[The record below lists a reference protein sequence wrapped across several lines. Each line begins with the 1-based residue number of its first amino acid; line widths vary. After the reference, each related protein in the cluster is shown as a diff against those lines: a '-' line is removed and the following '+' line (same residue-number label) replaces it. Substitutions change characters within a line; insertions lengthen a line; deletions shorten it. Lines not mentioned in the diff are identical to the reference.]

1 MSRVVLA
8 GAAGKMGKEVIKAIH
23 RSTDIQL
30 VGAVSPGSVV
40 GTDAGELAGVGPCGV
55 MVSSDLAAT
64 LAATQ
69 PDVMVDFTTP
79 EAVKGNTTAAL
90 EAGVRPVIGSTGLS
104 GADIDELRALTESK
118 GLGTLVAPNF
128 AIGALLMMQ
137 FAAKAAQYFDHAEV
151 IELHH
156 NQKLDAPSGT
166 AFKTVEAMAAVQ
178 QQFGVT
184 NVPETE
190 KLEGVRGGDYGGIRI
205 HSVRL
210 PGLLAHQEVLFGGL
224 GQVLTIRH
232 DAMSR
237 ECYMPGVLLGI
248 RQVMGLSG
256 LTYGLEHVL

>member
-1 MSRVVLA
+1 VIRVVLA
-8 GAAGKMGKEVIKAIH
+8 GAAGKMGKEVVKAIQGAG
-23 RSTDIQL
+23 DIQL
-30 VGAVSPGSVV
+30 VGAVSPLHT

-55 MVSSDLAAT
+55 LIESDLAAL
-64 LAATQ
+64 LAEAR
-69 PDVMVDFTTP
+69 PDVMIDFTTP
-79 EAVKGNTTAAL
+79 EAVKGNAILAL

-104 GADIDELRALTESK
+104 PTDLDELRALTEAK
-118 GLGTLVAPNF
+118 GLGALVAPNF
-128 AIGALLMMQ
+128 AIGALLMME
-137 FAAKAAQYFDHAEV
+137 FAARAAKYFDHAEV

-166 AFKTVEAMAAVQ
+166 AFKTVEAMAQVQ
-178 QQFGVT
+178 AQFGAT

-190 KLEGVRGGDYGGIRI
+190 KLAGVRGGEYAGIRV

-210 PGLLAHQEVLFGGL
+210 PGMLAHQEVLFGGL

-237 ECYMPGVLLGI
+237 ECYMPGVLLGV
-248 RQVMGLSG
+248 REVMRLSG

>member
-1 MSRVVLA
+1 MIRVVLA
-8 GAAGKMGKEVIKAIH
+8 GAAGKMGKEVVKAIH
-23 RSTDIQL
+23 HADDIQL
-30 VGAVSPGSVV
+30 VGAVSREGTGIDV
-40 GTDAGELAGVGPCGV
+40 GMAAGIGPCGIHL
-55 MVSSDLAAT
+55 SNDLTKT
-64 LAATQ
+64 LFETK

-79 EAVKGNTTAAL
+79 LSVKGNAIAAL
-90 EAGVRPVIGSTGLS
+90 QNGVRPLIGATGLS
-104 GADIDELRALTESK
+104 GADIDELRALVDQK
-118 GLGTLVAPNF
+118 GLGALIAPNF

-178 QQFGVT
+178 QKFGAS

-190 KLEGVRGGDYGGIRI
+190 KLPGVRGGEYAGIRI

-210 PGLLAHQEVLFGGL
+210 PGLLAHQEVMFGGL

-237 ECYMPGVLLGI
+237 ESYMPGVLLGV
-248 RQVMGLSG
+248 RKVMGLQG
-256 LTYGLEHVL
+256 LVYGLEHVL

>member
-1 MSRVVLA
+1 MIRVVLA

-23 RSTDIQL
+23 RSSDIEL
-30 VGAVSPGSVV
+30 VGAVSAGSAV
-40 GTDAGELAGVGPCGV
+40 GADAGELAGIGPSGLV
-55 MVSSDLAAT
+55 VSSDLAAT
-64 LAATQ
+64 FASTR
-69 PDVMVDFTTP
+69 PDVLVDFTTP
-79 EAVKGNTTAAL
+79 EAVKGNAVAAL
-90 EAGVRPVIGSTGLS
+90 EAGVRPVIGSTGLTPS
-104 GADIDELRALTESK
+104 DLDDLRALTEAK

-166 AFKTVEAMAAVQ
+166 AFKTVEAMAAAQ
-178 QQFGVT
+178 ARFGST

-190 KLEGVRGGDYGGIRI
+190 KLDGVRGGDYHGIRV

-210 PGLLAHQEVLFGGL
+210 PGLLAHQEVMFGAL

-232 DAMSR
+232 DATSR

-248 RQVMGLSG
+248 RQVMGLKG

>member
-1 MSRVVLA
+1 MIRVVLA
-8 GAAGKMGKEVIKAIH
+8 GAAGKMGKEVVKAIH
-23 RSTDIQL
+23 GAGDIQL
-30 VGAVSPGSVV
+30 VGAVSPLHT

-55 MVSSDLAAT
+55 LIESDLAAL
-64 LAATQ
+64 LAEAR
-69 PDVMVDFTTP
+69 PDVMIDFTTP
-79 EAVKGNTTAAL
+79 EAVKGNAMLAL

-104 GADIDELRALTESK
+104 PADLDELRALTEAK
-118 GLGTLVAPNF
+118 GLGALVAPNF
-128 AIGALLMMQ
+128 AIGALLMME
-137 FAAKAAQYFDHAEV
+137 FAARAAKYFDHAEV

-166 AFKTVEAMAAVQ
+166 AFKTVEAMAQVQ

-190 KLEGVRGGDYGGIRI
+190 KLAGVRGGEYAGIRV

-210 PGLLAHQEVLFGGL
+210 PGMLAHQEVLFGGL

-237 ECYMPGVLLGI
+237 ECYMPGVLLGV
-248 RQVMGLSG
+248 REVMRLKG

>member
-1 MSRVVLA
+1 VIRVVLA
-8 GAAGKMGKEVIKAIH
+8 GAAGKMGREVIKAIH
-23 RSTDIQL
+23 QAPDIEL
-30 VGAVSPGSVV
+30 VGAVSPRHV
-40 GTDAGELAGVGPCGV
+40 GTDAGELAGIGPTGV
-55 MVSSDLAAT
+55 AFTADLASTLEAT
-64 LAATQ
+64 S

-79 EAVKGNTTAAL
+79 ESVKANAITAL
-90 EAGVRPVIGSTGLS
+90 NAGVRPVIGATGLS
-104 GADIDELRALTESK
+104 PADLEELVALTTASN
-118 GLGTLVAPNF
+118 LGTLVAPNF

-137 FAAKAAQYFDHAEV
+137 FAAKAAEYFDHAEV

-178 QQFGVT
+178 PRFGAS

-190 KLEGVRGGDYGGIRI
+190 KLAGVRGGEYAGIRV
-205 HSVRL
+205 HSIRL

-237 ECYMPGVLLGI
+237 ESYMPGVLLGI
-248 RQVMGLSG
+248 RKVMGLSG
-256 LTYGLEHVL
+256 LTHGLEHVL

>member
-1 MSRVVLA
+1 MIRVVLA
-8 GAAGKMGKEVIKAIH
+8 GAAGKMGKEVVKAIQGAG
-23 RSTDIQL
+23 DIQL
-30 VGAVSPGSVV
+30 VGAASPLHT

-55 MVSSDLAAT
+55 LIESDLAAL
-64 LAATQ
+64 LAEAR
-69 PDVMVDFTTP
+69 PDVMIDFTTP
-79 EAVKGNTTAAL
+79 EAVKGNAILAL

-104 GADIDELRALTESK
+104 PADLDELRALTEAK
-118 GLGTLVAPNF
+118 GLGALVAPNF
-128 AIGALLMMQ
+128 AIGALLMME
-137 FAAKAAQYFDHAEV
+137 FAARAAKYFDHAEV

-166 AFKTVEAMAAVQ
+166 AFKTVEAMAQVQ
-178 QQFGVT
+178 ARFGAT

-190 KLEGVRGGDYGGIRI
+190 KLEGVRGGEYAGIRV

-210 PGLLAHQEVLFGGL
+210 PGMLAHQEVLFGGL

-237 ECYMPGVLLGI
+237 ECYMPGVLLGV
-248 RQVMGLSG
+248 REVMRLSG

>member
-1 MSRVVLA
+1 VIRVVLA
-8 GAAGKMGKEVIKAIH
+8 GAAGKMGKEVVKAIH
-23 RSTDIQL
+23 HSGDIQL
-30 VGAVSPGSVV
+30 VGAVSPI
-40 GTDAGELAGVGPCGV
+40 GTGIDAGEYAGIGPCGV
-55 MVSSDLAAT
+55 QLASDLGRVLSET
-64 LAATQ
+64 R

-79 EAVKGNTTAAL
+79 EAVKGNTILAL
-90 EAGVRPVIGSTGLS
+90 NHDVRPLVGATGLS
-104 GADIDELRALTESK
+104 GEDIDELRGLTEAK
-118 GLGTLVAPNF
+118 GLGTLIAPNF

-137 FAAKAAQYFDHAEV
+137 FAAKAAEYFDHAEV

-166 AFKTVEAMAAVQ
+166 AFKTVEAMAKVQ

-190 KLEGVRGGDYGGIRI
+190 KLPGVRGGDYGGIRI

-210 PGLLAHQEVLFGGL
+210 PGMLAHQEVIFGGL

-237 ECYMPGVLLGI
+237 DCYMPGVLLGI
-248 RQVMGLSG
+248 RKVMGLSG
-256 LTYGLEHVL
+256 LIYGLEHVL

>member
-1 MSRVVLA
+1 MIRVVLA
-8 GAAGKMGKEVIKAIH
+8 GAAGKMGKEVVKAIH
-23 RSTDIQL
+23 GAGDIQL
-30 VGAVSPGSVV
+30 VGAVSPLHT

-55 MVSSDLAAT
+55 LIESDLAAL
-64 LAATQ
+64 LAEAR
-69 PDVMVDFTTP
+69 PDVMIDFTTP
-79 EAVKGNTTAAL
+79 EAVKGNAILAL

-104 GADIDELRALTESK
+104 PADLDELRALTEAK
-118 GLGTLVAPNF
+118 GLGALVAPNF
-128 AIGALLMMQ
+128 AIGALLMME
-137 FAAKAAQYFDHAEV
+137 FAARAAKYFDHAEV

-166 AFKTVEAMAAVQ
+166 AFKTVEAMAQVQ
-178 QQFGVT
+178 SQFGVT

-190 KLEGVRGGDYGGIRI
+190 KLAGVRGGEVAGIRV

-210 PGLLAHQEVLFGGL
+210 PGMLAHQEVLFGGL

-237 ECYMPGVLLGI
+237 ECYMPGVLLGV
-248 RQVMGLSG
+248 REVMRLKG